1 MFHPWSGNQLPNGI
15 TKTQPSQIN
24 KYFFKSITNKDL
36 LNSTWNSAQCYVAAW
51 MGGEFVGRMDTCIYM
66 TESLPC
72 SPETVTTLLIS
83 YAPTQNKKFKR
94 KTELLLSPLYLG
106 VRVFVHNHSCII
118 HTLTNSCSVSGLKF
132 VTLIFFLSL
141 CPDLA
146 IRSLFSW

>member
-1 MFHPWSGNQLPNGI
+1 M
-15 TKTQPSQIN
+15 
-24 KYFFKSITNKDL
+24 
-36 LNSTWNSAQCYVAAW
+36 
-51 MGGEFVGRMDTCIYM
+51 GRMDTCICM
-66 TESLPC
+66 TESLPW

-94 KTELLLSPLYLG
+94 KTELPLSPLYLG

-141 CPDLA
+141 CRDLA